1 MSAGATGRGKKE
13 QPNVKGDTLQKAEAG
28 FLQWEAAP
36 QEHVHAL
43 LASTRDQLQLAMPE
57 VLGLRN
63 HLVCM
68 KESILLDYY
77 VQGFW
82 WAKEADFTPTQTS
95 FTMAVLHMLL
105 GNIREKQ
112 MSFMQ
117 NLREFAVA
125 LGAASQS
132 RTSEEDT
139 APLLNQEE
147 AMALITY
154 IRNRSEESITGSC
167 IPQSK
172 RCGFLTGKVYKCL
185 PIPTRPCGSSKGF
198 TGWYKNVS
206 IRLIYADSMGL
217 RPAYINL
224 RG

>member
-1 MSAGATGRGKKE
+1 MSAGATCRGKKE
-13 QPNVKGDTLQKAEAG
+13 QPRLKADTLQKEEAG

-36 QEHVHAL
+36 QQRVHAL
-43 LASTRDQLQLAMPE
+43 LASTRDQLQLEMPE

-68 KESILLDYY
+68 KEAVLLDYY
-77 VQGFW
+77 VRGFW
-82 WAKEADFTPTQTS
+82 WAEEADFSPTQTS

-147 AMALITY
+147 ATALISY
-154 IRNRSEESITGSC
+154 IRNSLFQKYRLYELLFTTSREEV
-167 IPQSK
+167 
-172 RCGFLTGKVYKCL
+172 LTGTERTIEVFGCQGAL
-185 PIPTRPCGSSKGF
+185 SPLEEGVPSHLSSQ
-198 TGWYKNVS
+198 
-206 IRLIYADSMGL
+206 
-217 RPAYINL
+217 
-224 RG
+224 